1 MKQKIDV
8 VDLRIGMYIVDIDRP
23 WLDTPFLFQGF
34 PVASQKDIDFIQQT
48 CDYVYIDA
56 EQAEASLS
64 PTSFKAKS
72 ARHIATEEAIRPL
85 IRKSKYQNQA
95 SFLEE
100 SKPAKKVRFK
110 AKTYLENIFEDIRLG
125 KSVDTEGAKKVVRS
139 MVDSITRNPDAG
151 LWFTQ
156 LRQKDK
162 YTADHS
168 LNVCILTLVFGR
180 HLDLKESVLND
191 LGIGALLHDIGKM
204 RIPIS
209 VLNKPGSLTEDELA
223 QVRQHPALGAEIL
236 KKTPGVPQAA
246 VDITYCHHERADGK
260 GYPRG
265 LKADELSLF
274 SKMVAIV
281 DVYDAITSNRV
292 YHHGMSPC
300 EALKNMYQWQHKDF
314 DESLVEDFIQCLGI
328 YPVGSVV
335 QLNTNEVGIVMND
348 NKEHRL
354 KPTVMLVLDDKQVPL
369 IPERIVNLASYDENH
384 GCTARFIKKVFGPD
398 ECPFDRDQ
406 HVLADLPGANVA

>member
-8 VDLRIGMYIVDIDRP
+8 ADLRIGMYIVDIDRP
-23 WLDTPFLFQGF
+23 WLDSPFLFQGF
-34 PVASQKDIDFIQQT
+34 PIESQQDIDWVQRT
-48 CDYVYIDA
+48 CHYVYIDA
-56 EQAEASLS
+56 QQSVNIAPSKPLKTI
-64 PTSFKAKS
+64 PI
-72 ARHIATEEAIRPL
+72 RHTATEEAIRPL
-85 IRKSKYQNQA
+85 ARKSKYQNQA
-95 SFLEE
+95 SFIEE
-100 SKPAKKVRFK
+100 FKPAKMVRFK
-110 AKTYLENIFEDIRLG
+110 AKAYLENVFADTRLG

-180 HLDLKESVLND
+180 HLDFKESVLND

-204 RIPIS
+204 RVPIS
-209 VLNKPGSLTEDELA
+209 VLNKPGPLTENELA
-223 QVRQHPALGAEIL
+223 LVRKHPTLGAEIL
-236 KKTPGVPQAA
+236 KKTPGVPHAA
-246 VDITYCHHERADGK
+246 VDITHCHHERVDGK

-265 LKADELSLF
+265 LEADELSLF

-300 EALKNMYQWQHKDF
+300 DALKNMYQWQHKDF

-335 QLNTNEVGIVMND
+335 QLNTDEIGIVMSD

-354 KPTVMLVLDDKQVPL
+354 KPTVMLVLDENQAPL
-369 IPERIVNLASYDENH
+369 LPERIVNLACFDSTHESESH
-384 GCTARFIKKVFGPD
+384 SIKKVFGTND
-398 ECPFDRDQ
+398 CPIDKAKY
-406 HVLADLPGANVA
+406 VLADLPETHIA